1 MTPAMH
7 RLILSAAAAATLTM
21 STAAIAREKSD
32 IITLVNGDHITG
44 EIIELRYGQLTV
56 KTDSL
61 GTVQIEWL
69 DVARIDSPYTFFIET
84 NANDRYSGSVSA
96 APESGHIAIADR
108 TGTVDLP
115 VTEVAMLNQL
125 EAGFIERL
133 NGSFS
138 FGFDQSKS
146 SEVTNLTFNFDT
158 EYRSERYIA
167 SLSGN
172 ATSTTT
178 SEFGT
183 QKDFSLSLANQF
195 LRPGDRFW
203 LGLASFE
210 NNEQQ
215 GIDGRLLV
223 GAGFGR
229 YWIRKPDMEFA
240 TYAGVGVIQEWAVG
254 SVDDQQSVEAML
266 GLQWKVFRFNDP
278 KTTLTSRLQVMP
290 SLTESGRYRGNAYIS
305 LSHEIVNDL
314 YIDLSLNGT
323 YDSDPPDITA
333 DSIDYSLSTSL
344 GYKF

>member
-7 RLILSAAAAATLTM
+7 RLILSAAAAAILTM
-21 STAAIAREKSD
+21 STAASAREKSD
-32 IITLVNGDHITG
+32 VITLVNGDHITG

-84 NANDRYSGSVSA
+84 NANDRYSGPVAA
-96 APESGHIAIADR
+96 APETGHIAIVDKS
-108 TGTVDLP
+108 GTMDLP
-115 VTEVAMLNQL
+115 VAEVAMLDQL

-133 NGSFS
+133 NGSVS

-146 SEVTNLTFNFDT
+146 SEVTNLTFGFDT

-167 SLSGN
+167 DLNGN

-178 SEFGT
+178 SDFGT
-183 QKDFSLSLANQF
+183 QNDYLLSFTNEF
-195 LRPGDRFW
+195 LRPRDNFW
-203 LGLASFE
+203 LLLGSFE
-210 NNEQQ
+210 SNEEQ
-215 GIDGRLLV
+215 GIEGRLLL
-223 GAGFGR
+223 GAGSGR
-229 YWIRKPDMEFA
+229 YWIRKPDTELAAFVGLA
-240 TYAGVGVIQEWAVG
+240 TTQEWAVG
-254 SVDDQQSVEAML
+254 SVDDQQSIEAVL
-266 GLQWKVFRFNDP
+266 GLQWKVFRFNNP
-278 KTTLTSRLQVMP
+278 ETTLTSRLQVFP
-290 SLTESGRYRGNAYIS
+290 SLTESGRYRGTAYIS
-305 LSHEIVNDL
+305 LRHEIVSDL
-314 YIDLSLNGT
+314 YIDLAFNGS